1 MLKISVFP
9 LQKYDIA
16 FSLFHIYYLLSVTLC
31 KFSLKVNSQLLF
43 KRVGHPSP
51 TPFMSHSALGI
62 HPIFFE
68 FLTLLFKSIT
78 VWSFSYTETSI
89 DQLVF
94 CFMQFPTKQTQTN
107 KSIKYVATP
116 IGKKSQDL
124 ACGQLGAQGSS
135 LGHCTAT

>member
-1 MLKISVFP
+1 
-9 LQKYDIA
+9 
-16 FSLFHIYYLLSVTLC
+16 
-31 KFSLKVNSQLLF
+31 
-43 KRVGHPSP
+43 
-51 TPFMSHSALGI
+51 MSHSALGI

-78 VWSFSYTETSI
+78 MWSFSDTETSI

-107 KSIKYVATP
+107 KSVKYVATP
-116 IGKKSQDL
+116 TGNKSQDL

-135 LGHCTAT
+135 LGH